1 MANTAKSAKTPSRH
15 CMSTDNPNNILTN
28 CTKNGTIRL
37 EMTDKKVP
45 ARFYKNEAGKEP
57 VRDWLKNLGQS
68 ERYLIGTDIKTVEYG
83 WPIGMPTCRPLGKG
97 LFEVRTNL
105 PDGIARVIFCF
116 YEDQLILLHGFI
128 KKTQK
133 TPKADLDLALSRKR
147 DLEERE

>member
-1 MANTAKSAKTPSRH
+1 
-15 CMSTDNPNNILTN
+15 
-28 CTKNGTIRL
+28 
-37 EMTDKKVP
+37 MTEKRVP
-45 ARFYKNEAGKEP
+45 ARFYRNEAGNEP
-57 VRDWLKNLGQS
+57 VRDWLKNLGKN

-83 WPIGMPTCRPLGKG
+83 WPIGMPTCKPLGKG

-133 TPKADLDLALSRKR
+133 TPKTDLDLALSRKR
-147 DLEERE
+147 DLEEKE